1 MICFESVFGFLFW
14 ENFYLFLGNKGRKT
28 LKTGSIP
35 TLFLPQ
41 KSIETPKAK
50 PRRDL
55 SRSTSA
61 TFSFPAP
68 PELYRYTTFHDLQ
81 KDFAKIKDPWK
92 ILVKEDNR
100 VIFGWIDRDG
110 NVVLRVSVD
119 EALEF
124 SISYLSI
131 DLPVTHAI
139 YKEHKR
145 SIAKTRIQWLL
156 NSILKW
162 ETCKGVTDPSIRKS
176 ALQSQITDNIASDFK
191 VVATNT
197 DGQSLT
203 RVHGSSCAA
212 LIAEGNIC
220 TECTKSEA
228 KLKRKIA
235 LSSEGSQKPL
245 APNAPL
251 KRVAKEKLAHAIKIL
266 RLKQKK
272 LENTIKELNF
282 ELKRNGILISENLHD
297 DFTNLINGAQEKL
310 PEESFERLF
319 WEQQQKAFKCEAK
332 GMRWHPMMI
341 RFALHVHLR
350 SPSAYRALKESGVI
364 KLPCERTLRDYSNI
378 IHPKAGFNKETFDD
392 LKHQASKLEGT
403 GKYVVLMFDEV
414 SIKDDLVF
422 DIHTGDLVGFVD
434 IGGDLNDVF
443 GAGNSRDVTTAI
455 ASHALVFMVG
465 GLSSRLKF
473 SLGYFGTQS
482 ATSYMLFPLMWKAVG
497 LCETYAGLKVV
508 CVVSDKASP
517 NQKMYKMHKLR
528 DGVVYSTPNVFATD
542 EDRDLYFFSDPP
554 HLLKTTRNNFAASGF
569 QSSRLMWNQKDII
582 WKHLV
587 DLYESDRTSLIR
599 KMPKLTNE
607 HIHLNPYSKMRVNLA
622 AQVMSETVG
631 KIMAS
636 YGAPASSET
645 AKFIL
650 MIDKFF
656 DCCNT
661 RSLEEGAQKRKPF
674 LAPFVSENDERFVFL
689 SDCFLKYLNDW
700 KEAIDRRPGVYS
712 KEDKA
717 KMFLSTQTFEG
728 IQTTV
733 FSLIECVKFLLRHGF
748 KYVLTNKISQDPL
761 EDHFGRHRGL
771 ARRSTNPTLHALGF
785 QENKLRLQ
793 RSIATS
799 ITPKGNTKG
808 SKRPTEGITISH
820 SPLKKR
826 KKH

>member
-1 MICFESVFGFLFW
+1 MA
-14 ENFYLFLGNKGRKT
+14 
-28 LKTGSIP
+28 
-35 TLFLPQ
+35 
-41 KSIETPKAK
+41 PK
-50 PRRDL
+50 
-55 SRSTSA
+55 
-61 TFSFPAP
+61 
-68 PELYRYTTFHDLQ
+68 
-81 KDFAKIKDPWK
+81 
-92 ILVKEDNR
+92 
-100 VIFGWIDRDG
+100 
-110 NVVLRVSVD
+110 
-119 EALEF
+119 
-124 SISYLSI
+124 
-131 DLPVTHAI
+131 
-139 YKEHKR
+139 
-145 SIAKTRIQWLL
+145 L
-156 NSILKW
+156 NSEVENAFPNRFALHSQ
-162 ETCKGVTDPSIRKS
+162 TTDKVI
-176 ALQSQITDNIASDFK
+176 SDFK
-191 VVATNT
+191 VIVTNT
-197 DGQSLT
+197 DGQSLM

-212 LIAEGNIC
+212 LVLKGDIC
-220 TECTKSEA
+220 TECTKIEV
-228 KLKRKIA
+228 KLRRKIVLA
-235 LSSEGSQKPL
+235 NEGSKKPL
-245 APNAPL
+245 APNGPL
-251 KRVAKEKLAHAIKIL
+251 KKVSKEKLTHAIKIL

-272 LENTIKELNF
+272 LENTIKELNVA
-282 ELKRNGILISENLHD
+282 LKQNGIAINENLHN
-297 DFTNLINGAQEKL
+297 DFTNLINSAQEKL

-332 GMRWHPMMI
+332 GVRWHPMMI
-341 RFALHVHLR
+341 RFALHIHLR

-364 KLPCERTLRDYSNI
+364 KLPCERTLRDYSSI
-378 IHPKAGFNKETFDD
+378 IHPKVGFNKETFDD
-392 LKHQASKLEGT
+392 LTHQASKLEGT

-422 DIHTGDLVGFVD
+422 DSHTGDLVGFID
-434 IGGDLNDVF
+434 IGEDLNDMF
-443 GAGNSRDVTTAI
+443 HAGNSRDVTTAI

-473 SLGYFGTQS
+473 SLGYF
-482 ATSYMLFPLMWKAVG
+482 
-497 LCETYAGLKVV
+497 
-508 CVVSDKASP
+508 DKASP
-517 NQKMYKMHKLR
+517 NQKMYRMHRLK
-528 DGVVYSTPNVFATD
+528 DGVVYS
-542 EDRDLYFFSDPP
+542 
-554 HLLKTTRNNFAASGF
+554 F
-569 QSSRLMWNQKDII
+569 QSSRLMWNHKDII

-622 AQVMSETVG
+622 AQVMNESVG

-636 YGAPASSET
+636 YGPPASSET

-661 RSLEEGAQKRKPF
+661 RSLEEGARKRKPH
-674 LAPFVSENDERFVFL
+674 LAPYVSEDDERFVFL
-689 SDCFLKYLNDW
+689 KDSFLEYLSDW

-733 FSLIECVKFLLRHGF
+733 LSLIDCVKFLLRHGF

-761 EDHFGRHRGL
+761 EDHFGRQRGL

-808 SKRPTEGITISH
+808 SKRPTERITISH

-826 KKH
+826 KRV